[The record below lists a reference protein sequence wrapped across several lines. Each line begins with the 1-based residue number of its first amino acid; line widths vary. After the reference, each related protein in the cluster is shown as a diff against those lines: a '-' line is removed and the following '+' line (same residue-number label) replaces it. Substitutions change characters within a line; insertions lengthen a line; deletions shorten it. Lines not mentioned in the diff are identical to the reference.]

1 VVDVPAV
8 VCVMAKACD
17 LPLGRDHDS
26 SHDSGVT
33 SVRPWNDAPLTAF
46 AQVSDS
52 ASPGPNEIKGI
63 NGVAAGKG
71 VVGMA
76 SAVVAPAWLR
86 LRHPLLLQVAR
97 YVMVGGLGTAV
108 SAAAF
113 LLLRFAGLEAVPA
126 NLVAL
131 LVSTA
136 VSTEAN
142 RRFTFGGGAVHRW
155 RAHVQI
161 GGTVLFYAFYSSAVL
176 LLLGLVVDAPTPVG
190 EAVTLAAASVLG
202 GVCRFLVLRY
212 WVFGTRE
219 APTRPAAPE
228 PGTVDAWDERA

>member
-1 VVDVPAV
+1 
-8 VCVMAKACD
+8 M
-17 LPLGRDHDS
+17 R
-26 SHDSGVT
+26 
-33 SVRPWNDAPLTAF
+33 
-46 AQVSDS
+46 DS
-52 ASPGPNEIKGI
+52 ASPTPDDIKRI
-63 NGVAAGKG
+63 NKGAVGKDVMRMPSVALAAARLRTGVPG
-71 VVGMA
+71 
-76 SAVVAPAWLR
+76 SWPAWTQPH
-86 LRHPLLLQVAR
+86 HPLIVQVAR
-97 YVMVGGLGTAV
+97 YMMVGGLGTAV
-108 SAAAF
+108 NAVAF
-113 LLLRFAGLEAVPA
+113 LLLRTAALDAVPA

-176 LLLGLVVDAPTPVG
+176 LLLGLVVDAPTPVA
-190 EAVTLAAASVLG
+190 ETVTLAAASVLG
-202 GVCRFLVLRY
+202 GFCRFLVLRC
-212 WVFGTRE
+212 WVFGTRA